1 MTSEHPWIAVVDG
14 KRPDL
19 PDGTRIFM
27 RWQDGDVWELNGRG
41 YFVEDCSE
49 FWKSD
54 HGDSYVTH
62 YRLTA
67 TERKINAAPEHGGQK
82 FLATASPEAPAGE
95 HAPAVAP
102 LRTGLRSY
110 RNRWFEPVKRD
121 PLVLMADVYRRMK

>member
-14 KRPDL
+14 KRPEGLAGDTLVNFASL
-19 PDGTRIFM
+19 PEVPSAFHDAPHRADCTQW
-27 RWQDGDVWELNGRG
+27 RWWSL
-41 YFVEDCSE
+41 
-49 FWKSD
+49 
-54 HGDSYVTH
+54 
-62 YRLTA
+62 YRLAA

-82 FLATASPEAPAGE
+82 FFATASPEAPAGE
-95 HAPAVAP
+95 HAPVAAP